1 MKQQTKNIIR
11 WILLLPTLC
20 ITWFVSVML
29 CAWLESLFYS
39 PDFLDSYGK
48 TLLYLDLF
56 IIPSIAMF
64 FVAKYLSPKYK
75 TMMGC
80 FSVVLCALWCQ
91 IFVNALAY
99 SY

>member
-11 WILLLPTLC
+11 WILLLPALC
-20 ITWFVSVML
+20 ITWFVFVML
-29 CAWLESLFYS
+29 FAWVESLFYS
-39 PDFLDSYGK
+39 PEILDSYGK
-48 TLLYLDLF
+48 ILLYLDLF

-80 FSVVLCALWCQ
+80 LSVVLCALWCQ
-91 IFVNALAY
+91 FFAIALAY
-99 SY
+99 